1 MKKLMMVAAVALVGA
16 VFAQGARENAPRP
29 PHPGFHPVDPIVRMV
44 SNPKMAEKLAITPEQ
59 REKLDASLKGEKEQ
73 TAEMQKK
80 LREAM
85 KKQVSLLEAEKVDEA
100 AVMAAID
107 EVFALRRDMAK
118 AQTRRVIAV
127 KSILTPEQ
135 IAKGREA
142 VRELREKHPRGP
154 RAEGEGGKRGR
165 ADRPGHRRGSR
176 DEGKPSAE
184 NASAGK

>member
-1 MKKLMMVAAVALVGA
+1 MKKLMMVAAVALMGA
-16 VFAQGARENAPRP
+16 AFAQGPRENGPRP
-29 PHPGFHPVDPIVRMV
+29 PHPGPHMVDPIVRMV

-59 REKLDASLKGEKEQ
+59 RAKLDAGLKGEKEQ
-73 TAEMQKK
+73 TDEMQKK

-85 KKQVSLLEAEKVDEA
+85 KKQVALLEAERIDEA

-135 IAKGREA
+135 SAKGREA
-142 VRELREKHPRGP
+142 MRELREKLAPGP
-154 RAEGEGGKRGR
+154 RAEGEGGRRGR
-165 ADRPGHRRGSR
+165 GDRPVNRRGAR
-176 DEGKPSAE
+176 DEGKASAE
-184 NASAGK
+184 NAPAGK